1 MRRFIAFALVLNASL
16 LVLAVHELV
25 AIAGL
30 YQTSEAIEEA
40 ARNRCTHIYLEDEK
54 LRMEV
59 IA

>member
-1 MRRFIAFALVLNASL
+1 MAGAHGDEDAHIFCQSLNA
-16 LVLAVHELV
+16 ELV